1 MWDDETMQVIKKL
14 VSELVE
20 VREAFHALQEQTQ
33 ADVQTYNN
41 VILGLRSGELPWE
54 RVQILETG
62 QLRILEEVTAR
73 ES

>member
-1 MWDDETMQVIKKL
+1 VWDNETVQIIRKL
-14 VSELVE
+14 VSELDE
-20 VREAFHALQEQTQ
+20 VRAAFHALQEQTQ

-41 VILGLRSGELPWE
+41 VILALRSGELPWE

-62 QLRILEEVTAR
+62 QLKILEEVTAR

>member
-1 MWDDETMQVIKKL
+1 MWDDETVQVIKKL

-20 VREAFHALQEQTQ
+20 VRAQLHALQEQTQ

-41 VILGLRSGELPWE
+41 VILGLQSGELPWE

-62 QLRILEEVTAR
+62 QLRILEETPAVD
-73 ES
+73 

>member
-1 MWDDETMQVIKKL
+1 MQVIKKL

-20 VREAFHALQEQTQ
+20 VRAQLHALQEQTQ

-41 VILGLRSGELPWE
+41 VILGLQSGELPWE

-62 QLRILEEVTAR
+62 QLRILEETPAVD
-73 ES
+73 

>member
-1 MWDDETMQVIKKL
+1 MWDEETMQIIKKL

-20 VREAFHALQEQTQ
+20 VRAELHALQEQTQ

-41 VILGLRSGELPWE
+41 VILGLQSGELPWE

-62 QLRILEEVTAR
+62 QLRILEETPAVD
-73 ES
+73 

>member
-1 MWDDETMQVIKKL
+1 MWDEETMQIIKKL

-20 VREAFHALQEQTQ
+20 VRAELHALQEQTQ

-41 VILGLRSGELPWE
+41 VILGLQSGVLPWE

-62 QLRILEEVTAR
+62 QLRILEETPAVD
-73 ES
+73 

>member
-1 MWDDETMQVIKKL
+1 MWGEETMQVIKKL
-14 VSELVE
+14 VSELDE
-20 VREAFHALQEQTQ
+20 VRAALHALQEQTQ

-41 VILGLRSGELPWE
+41 VILALRSGELPWE

-62 QLRILEEVTAR
+62 QLRILEEATAR

>member
-1 MWDDETMQVIKKL
+1 MWDDETVQVIKKL

-20 VREAFHALQEQTQ
+20 VRAELHALQEQTQ

-41 VILGLRSGELPWE
+41 VILGLQSGVLPWD

-62 QLRILEEVTAR
+62 QLRILEETPAVD
-73 ES
+73 

>member
-20 VREAFHALQEQTQ
+20 VRAQLHALQEQTQ

-41 VILGLRSGELPWE
+41 VILGLQSGELPWE

-62 QLRILEEVTAR
+62 QLRILEETPAVD
-73 ES
+73 